1 MNALHKHFLLF
12 CLPLYALMSGLAVAE
27 TAHDPLTVLAYQ
39 GEVVLEQQELDAAVS
54 KLAPEDR
61 LVFLRDGAKV
71 DQLIR
76 ALLRRKVI
84 AAAAVR
90 EGFDQDPLIAAKMG
104 LEAEKVLAEDWLQK
118 VVADMPAADYEAL
131 AYEDYLA
138 NPDRYRSPETLDVS
152 HILIEAD
159 DCASETARLL
169 AAQLVDELEQDPS
182 KFDAMVKEYSDD
194 PAKDENGGRYAEMR
208 RGMMVKPFEDAA
220 FALTE
225 PGTIAGPVRTDYGWH
240 IIRLNARWGDE
251 RQEFSE
257 VKEVAV
263 EQAENQYRKNYREN
277 YLRKLLSGP
286 IVIPDEAVE
295 VMAKRHFGENLELAP
310 DNRK

>member
-1 MNALHKHFLLF
+1 MIDLHRQFLLF
-12 CLPLYALMSGLAVAE
+12 CLLPSVFASALADAE
-27 TAHDPLTVLAYQ
+27 PAHDPQTVLAYQ
-39 GEVVLEQQELDAAVS
+39 AEVVLEQQELDAAIS

-76 ALLRRKVI
+76 ALLQRKVI
-84 AAAAVR
+84 AAAAAS
-90 EGFDQDPLIAAKMG
+90 EGFDQDPLIAAKMR

-138 NPDRYRSPETLDVS
+138 NPDRYLSPETLDVS

-159 DCASETARLL
+159 ACASEQARLL
-169 AAQLVDELEQDPS
+169 AASLKNELEQDPS
-182 KFDAMVKEYSDD
+182 RFDAMVKEHSDD

-208 RGMMVKPFEDAA
+208 RGMMVKPFEEAA

-225 PGTIAGPVRTDYGWH
+225 PGSIAGPVQTDYGWH
-240 IIRLNARWGDE
+240 VIRLNARWGGE

-257 VKEVAV
+257 VRDEAVA
-263 EQAENQYRKNYREN
+263 QAENRYRQNYREN

-295 VMAKRHFGENLELAP
+295 VMARRHFGENLELAP
-310 DNRK
+310 GNRQ